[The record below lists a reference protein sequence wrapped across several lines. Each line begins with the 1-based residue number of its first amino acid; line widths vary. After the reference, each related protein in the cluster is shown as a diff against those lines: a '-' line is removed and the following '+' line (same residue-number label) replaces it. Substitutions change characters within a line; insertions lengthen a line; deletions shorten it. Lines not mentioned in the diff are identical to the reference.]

1 MNKQMIGFIT
11 SIIIT
16 IVSVFWLW
24 STTDYLKS
32 GFEPII
38 VFITGLSGII
48 SSFIWNYFCKK
59 DIIIEKKE
67 YDIFISAP
75 MTSFNSDKYEEI
87 HKLSEGVYDAIIN
100 HTNVEKIYSGLLKF
114 KNINDI
120 EDETAAA
127 KNDFQKISSSNK
139 FILIYPEKIVTS
151 CLVEIGYA
159 ICLNLPCIL
168 FVRDRNDLPYNLKEL
183 GQIKNNVLIYIYSD
197 TNSIKNIIRKRGND
211 IFPSA

>member
-1 MNKQMIGFIT
+1 MNKQIVIFIA
-11 SIIIT
+11 SVIT
-16 IVSVFWLW
+16 TIFSVFWLW
-24 STTDYLKS
+24 STADYLKS
-32 GFEPII
+32 GYEPII
-38 VFITGLSGII
+38 VFITAVSGII
-48 SSFIWNYFCKK
+48 SSFIWSYFNKK
-59 DIIIEKKE
+59 DIVIEKKE

-75 MTSFNSDKYEEI
+75 MTSFNGAKHEELY
-87 HKLSEGVYDAIIN
+87 KLSEGVLDAITK

-114 KNINDI
+114 KNIDDI

-127 KNDFQKISSSNK
+127 KNDFQKISSSK
-139 FILIYPEKIVTS
+139 RFILIYPEKIVTS

-197 TNSIKNIIRKRGND
+197 TKSIKNIIRRRGND
-211 IFPSA
+211 IFPSV